1 MRARYQTPLL
11 WSWFTQRRSYRLFMA
26 REATS
31 VFLAVYLVYLI
42 VWIYRI
48 GQGPEGLAT
57 AIDSA
62 RHPLTVAMHILALV
76 AALYHSITWFNLTP
90 KIMPIYIG
98 EDRVPDFWSAILMGY
113 LPWTLFTFI
122 ILWRIAS
129 PMRG

>member
-1 MRARYQTPLL
+1 MRTRYQTPLP

-31 VFLAVYLVYLI
+31 VFLAGYLVYLI

-48 GQGPEGLAT
+48 GQGPEGLAA

-62 RHPLTVAMHILALV
+62 RQPFTVAMHILALA

-90 KIMPIYIG
+90 KIMPLYIG
-98 EDRVPDFWSAILMGY
+98 EDRVPDLWAAILMGY
-113 LPWTLFTFI
+113 LPWLVVSV
-122 ILWRIAS
+122 ILLWGIGS
-129 PMRG
+129 QMGG